1 MNTAII
7 AKETLTAIITVTI
20 RGRILCSAMRSVTIA
35 KQIGK
40 KRTYPML
47 SGKLTTVMEQHDELV
62 NEIEYQSKRKV
73 DYEACEDKTGQH
85 FLF

>member
-1 MNTAII
+1 
-7 AKETLTAIITVTI
+7 
-20 RGRILCSAMRSVTIA
+20 
-35 KQIGK
+35 
-40 KRTYPML
+40 ML
-47 SGKLTTVMEQHDELV
+47 SGKVTTVLQQQGDLV

>member
-1 MNTAII
+1 
-7 AKETLTAIITVTI
+7 
-20 RGRILCSAMRSVTIA
+20 
-35 KQIGK
+35 
-40 KRTYPML
+40 ML
-47 SGKLTTVMEQHDELV
+47 SGKVTTVMEQQDDLV